1 MIYYVDID
9 GTICQ
14 NTQGKYDQAKPD
26 YDRIAA
32 INKLYDSGHTIV
44 YWTARGSNTGIDWTD
59 LTAKQIKQ
67 WGAKCHDIK
76 MWKPHFDYYICDK
89 SIHSETFFKFI
100 DQKEKKS

>member
-1 MIYYVDID
+1 MP
-9 GTICQ
+9 
-14 NTQGKYDQAKPD
+14 NTQGKYDQAIPD
-26 YDRIAA
+26 HDRIAA

-59 LTAKQIKQ
+59 LTTKQIKD

-100 DQKEKKS
+100 NQKENKS